1 MAKSPCGHRDATR
14 RSQLFCPLPRHES
27 SRRSAKRCLQEAS
40 TQEFESHAAFNLT
53 IGGRERTNSKILR
66 RDLPGPSPHCTNP
79 PEVAAILGQDR
90 VGAAE
95 WLRADGPPRGPL
107 HAPPP
112 RASYGSTCTTL
123 ASGRSRQDTPRAR
136 PRIPRP
142 RHRPR
147 PKQFTQE
154 GRPGGWDCPPPRSS
168 SLPQL
173 CGGRVG
179 HVPQWPVY
187 RAGHQGNRRLH
198 VRALAM
204 PKSPIS
210 ARNARETES

>member
-95 WLRADGPPRGPL
+95 WLRAD
-107 HAPPP
+107 APPWP
-112 RASYGSTCTTL
+112 ATRPATQGVLWFDLYHSGVRPFAARHASCSATNPSAASSTPAQAVHSRRETWWL
-123 ASGRSRQDTPRAR
+123 GLSAAPIQFPAPIVRWASGTCAAMASIPSGASRKSTAS
-136 PRIPRP
+136 
-142 RHRPR
+142 
-147 PKQFTQE
+147 
-154 GRPGGWDCPPPRSS
+154 CPS
-168 SLPQL
+168 
-173 CGGRVG
+173 
-179 HVPQWPVY
+179 
-187 RAGHQGNRRLH
+187 AGHAQVAYFG
-198 VRALAM
+198 
-204 PKSPIS
+204 
-210 ARNARETES
+210 